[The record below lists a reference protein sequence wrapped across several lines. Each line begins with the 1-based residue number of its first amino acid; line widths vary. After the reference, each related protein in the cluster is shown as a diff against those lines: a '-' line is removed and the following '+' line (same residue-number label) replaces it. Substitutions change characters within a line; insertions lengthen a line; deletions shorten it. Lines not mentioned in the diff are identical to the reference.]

1 MRNTNTFS
9 ILFWTDKKNMRG
21 GQALL
26 YARITVDGKR
36 VNLSLK
42 RKIDISIWDATK
54 KSAKGTSSEARQINL
69 YLDQTHTQLFQ
80 CYQDLK
86 FKGE

>member
-9 ILFWTDKKNMRG
+9 ILFWTDQKNMKD

-36 VNLSLK
+36 V
-42 RKIDISIWDATK
+42 
-54 KSAKGTSSEARQINL
+54 Q
-69 YLDQTHTQLFQ
+69 
-80 CYQDLK
+80 
-86 FKGE
+86 